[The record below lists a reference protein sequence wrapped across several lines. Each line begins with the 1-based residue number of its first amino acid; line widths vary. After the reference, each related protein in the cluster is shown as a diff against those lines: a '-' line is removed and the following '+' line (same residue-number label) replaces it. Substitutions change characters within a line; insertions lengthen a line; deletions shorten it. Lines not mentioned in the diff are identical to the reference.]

1 MKVMFFYSGTGSN
14 KIRQLHNERKKKFL
28 KHTPTR
34 MALDDLLSFQT
45 KNKLDE
51 VPLGFSHE
59 DIAQSDE
66 DIEDLVFQRNI
77 LPERTGVFDV
87 DFPESP
93 KQSKNKGGKGKVKKS
108 LPLDNG
114 TKATSSN
121 LPETVSESIS
131 KCHDK
136 GPHSES
142 EVTSDELDINGNI
155 RPSGVSSNTKAVTVD
170 TNNSSETD
178 TVEENS
184 TTIAVNENAGGMT
197 HYYCCVLKKC
207 LQIIW

>member
-1 MKVMFFYSGTGSN
+1 M
-14 KIRQLHNERKKKFL
+14 
-28 KHTPTR
+28 
-34 MALDDLLSFQT
+34 
-45 KNKLDE
+45 
-51 VPLGFSHE
+51 
-59 DIAQSDE
+59 
-66 DIEDLVFQRNI
+66 
-77 LPERTGVFDV
+77 

-93 KQSKNKGGKGKVKKS
+93 KQSKNKSGKGKVKKS

-121 LPETVSESIS
+121 LTQTVSESIS

-142 EVTSDELDINGNI
+142 EVTSDELDVNGNI
-155 RPSGVSSNTKAVTVD
+155 RPSGVSSHTKAVPVD

-197 HYYCCVLKKC
+197 HYYCCVLKIC

>member
-1 MKVMFFYSGTGSN
+1 MIFYSGTASN

-28 KHTPTR
+28 KQTPTR
-34 MALDDLLSFQT
+34 MALDDLLSLQT
-45 KNKLDE
+45 KNKLHE
-51 VPLGFSHE
+51 VPLGFSGE

-108 LPLDNG
+108 LPLDDG
-114 TKATSSN
+114 TKATSSK
-121 LPETVSESIS
+121 LTETVSGSIS

-136 GPHSES
+136 VPHSES

-155 RPSGVSSNTKAVTVD
+155 RPSGVSSHTKAVTVD
-170 TNNSSETD
+170 TNNSSETE
-178 TVEENS
+178 TVEETS

-197 HYYCCVLKKC
+197 HYYCYVLKNC